1 MAEPGK
7 DDRELTRSDVRRLVG
22 AAYSVSF
29 PYLLLLLGGIL
40 IAFWL
45 LILFFA

>member
-1 MAEPGK
+1 MG
-7 DDRELTRSDVRRLVG
+7 DDRNLNRKDVRKLVK

-40 IAFWL
+40 IAFWVII
-45 LILFFA
+45 LIFS

>member
-1 MAEPGK
+1 MSSDKGNDLNRK
-7 DDRELTRSDVRRLVG
+7 DVRKLVS

-29 PYLLLLLGGIL
+29 PYLLLLIGGIL

-45 LILFFA
+45 IILIFS

>member
-1 MAEPGK
+1 MSGRNGK
-7 DDRELTRSDVRRLVG
+7 EEMKREDVRKLVG

-45 LILFFA
+45 IILIFS